1 MTLYL
6 RDDKGD
12 NILDIDICV
21 KTNGDSS
28 YVELI
33 SLVHIPIYSNL
44 LLNNLNKKNKIIHD
58 FDNLSNLRG
67 WLWERYFM
75 IGENDVNKFRCFQYE
90 SCRGL
95 EGWIVI
101 CHWFDEFLQT
111 KYNSFK

>member
-21 KTNGDSS
+21 KTNGESS

-58 FDNLSNLRG
+58 FDNLRNLRG

-75 IGENDVNKFRCFQYE
+75 IGENDVNKFDHIIEQLKRI
-90 SCRGL
+90 L
-95 EGWIVI
+95 
-101 CHWFDEFLQT
+101 T
-111 KYNSFK
+111 KVAKDYNLNLIEK

>member
-75 IGENDVNKFRCFQYE
+75 IGENDVNKFDHIIEQLKRI
-90 SCRGL
+90 L
-95 EGWIVI
+95 
-101 CHWFDEFLQT
+101 T
-111 KYNSFK
+111 KVAKDYNLNLIEKS